1 MKIIAIAGHARSGKD
16 SLYNLICRLSPA
28 KSIIRLAFADVLKDE
43 VDLFLQE
50 TTGISS
56 WTNDSTE
63 KAIIRPFL
71 VFWGTE
77 FRRKHDP
84 SYWIHR
90 LEERMK
96 SILNEIAMFSSDITF
111 VITDLRFENEY
122 DWIKSRGGVVFYL
135 DRILHDGSLLA
146 APNQYESENNAIL
159 KQKADHII
167 TALTYENEEQYLE
180 FGRTEV
186 LPLL

>member
-16 SLYNLICRLSPA
+16 SLYGLISKLSPG
-28 KSIIRLAFADVLKDE
+28 KTVIRLAFADVLKDE

-56 WTNDSTE
+56 WTDDPYE
-63 KAIIRPFL
+63 KSIIRPFL
-71 VFWGTE
+71 VFWGTD

-84 SYWIHR
+84 AYWIYR

-96 SILNEIAMFSSDITF
+96 EILDETAMFSSDVTF

-122 DWIKSRGGVVFYL
+122 NWIKEKGGVSLYL
-135 DRILHDGSLLA
+135 DRILEDGTLLE
-146 APNQYESENNAIL
+146 APNQYELENNTIL
-159 KQKADHII
+159 KQKADHVI
-167 TALTYENEEQYLE
+167 TALTYKSEEEYLE
-180 FGRTEV
+180 FGRATL